1 MADPARARRLAK
13 RISTIV
19 ASAIEYEIK
28 DPRLAGVTITD
39 AKVTADLHDA
49 TLYYTV
55 MGRTLE
61 DEPDYDGAAAALERA
76 NGVLRTKVGAG
87 TGVRFTPTLTFVRDT
102 VPDTAHRMEELLAR
116 AREADAEV
124 AKVRQGAKPAG
135 DAQPYRV
142 VGENEDATPAGWSDA
157 TRESTQTD
165 DYQDSGDGDRD
176 H

>member
-55 MGRTLE
+55 LGATLE
-61 DEPDYDGAAAALERA
+61 DEPDYPGAAAALESA
-76 NGVLRTKVGAG
+76 KGVLRSKVGAG
-87 TGVRFTPTLTFVRDT
+87 TGVRFTPTLAFVRDT
-102 VPDTAHRMEELLAR
+102 VPDAANRMEELLSKVRAADADLAR
-116 AREADAEV
+116 ARE
-124 AKVRQGAKPAG
+124 GATPAG
-135 DAQPYRV
+135 DADPYRV
-142 VGENEDATPAGWSDA
+142 PVEKED
-157 TRESTQTD
+157 E
-165 DYQDSGDGDRD
+165 QD
-176 H
+176 

>member
-13 RISTIV
+13 RIFTIV

-39 AKVTADLHDA
+39 AKVTADLQNA

-61 DEPDYDGAAAALERA
+61 DAPDYAGAAAALERA
-76 NGVLRTKVGAG
+76 KGVLRTKVGAG
-87 TGVRFTPTLTFVRDT
+87 TGVRFTPTLAFVRDT
-102 VPDTAHRMEELLAR
+102 VPDAVHRMEELLAR
-116 AREADAEV
+116 ARQADADV
-124 AKVRQGAKPAG
+124 ARVRQGAKPAG

-142 VGENEDATPAGWSDA
+142 VGDNGNATTPD
-157 TRESTQTD
+157 E
-165 DYQDSGDGDRD
+165 QDEQDNCDSDRD
-176 H
+176 D